1 MKSISFSLGICSLL
15 VFSSIFAKD
24 YKGAELR
31 TIESFTYGRFE
42 VRYMPPAG
50 EGVLGT
56 FFTYHEISN
65 TSEWNE
71 IDIEI
76 LGRYSDDVQFTTII
90 PNQIW
95 RNSHQYVDFDPH
107 ADFHVYAFEW
117 TPTYV
122 AWFVDGVEIYR
133 QTDSKIATLSR
144 DQKIMMNIWNPS
156 YEDWVGIWS
165 DNSLPFFAYY
175 DWVSYYEY
183 TPGTGDYGTENN
195 FSHKW
200 TDDFN
205 VWDQSRWE
213 KATHTWSGNNCDFVM
228 ANAVFKDG
236 MMILCLTDD
245 TNLGFQDKVK
255 PTAKWVRFA
264 SDTLVEG
271 KFSEKVHRI
280 TAETISKYSIPGTSI
295 LSANLGPDEQTFQL
309 TISPIDTAN
318 SYYLVLLGIKDLPPG
333 NNTQIGQN
341 ISIFNTS
348 YLNFPT
354 IIDVGSDVD
363 NSGLIDQFW
372 HPDKAYGRMDG
383 QPYHLSPGI
392 DIQNTEMDHLYLSGA
407 KNLVKYNLRVPKGIY
422 KLTLYFAEPEFTQSQ
437 ERLFDIYVQGQKI
450 VEDLDLFAEAGFQTA
465 HEIVV
470 DNLIADKDLIEI
482 KFTSILNF
490 AILNGIE
497 IELITSNIDE
507 NELIPTKSELFQNY
521 PNPFNP
527 ETIINYRL
535 SSPQNVELTVF
546 NIMGQKIKTL
556 VRGRQMEGNH
566 IAVWDGKNDQGTSA
580 SSGIYF
586 YRLKTDNLLKTKSM
600 LLLR

>member
-1 MKSISFSLGICSLL
+1 MKSISFFLGICSLL
-15 VFSSIFAKD
+15 VFSSVFAKD

-65 TSEWNE
+65 VSEWNE

-95 RNSHQYVDFDPH
+95 RNSHQYVEFDPH
-107 ADFHVYAFEW
+107 TDFHVYAFEW

-122 AWFVDGVEIYR
+122 AWFIDGVEVFR
-133 QTDSKIATLSR
+133 QTDPQIASLSR

-156 YEDWVGIWS
+156 YEDWVGTWS

-175 DWVSYYEY
+175 DWVSFYEY

-195 FSHKW
+195 FSHQW

-205 VWDQSRWE
+205 VWDQSRWA
-213 KATHTWSGNNCDFVM
+213 KATHTWAGNNCDFVM
-228 ANAVFKDG
+228 ENAIFKDG
-236 MMILCLTDD
+236 LMILCLTDD

-255 PTAKWVRFA
+255 PTVEWVRFV

-271 KFSEKVHRI
+271 KFSEQVDRV
-280 TAETISKYSIPGTSI
+280 TAETTSKYSIPGASI
-295 LSANLGPDEQTFQL
+295 LSANLGSDERTFQL
-309 TISPIDTAN
+309 TISPIDTSN
-318 SYYLVLLGIKDLPPG
+318 SFYLVLLGIKDLPPG

-348 YLNFPT
+348 FLNFPT
-354 IIDVGSDVD
+354 TIDVGSDID

-372 HPDKAYGRMDG
+372 HPDKEYGRMDG
-383 QPYHLSPGI
+383 QPYHLSPGT

-490 AILNGIE
+490 AILNGIGLE
-497 IELITSNIDE
+497 QSTTDIDE
-507 NELIPTKSELFQNY
+507 NDLIPIKSELFQNY

-527 ETIINYRL
+527 STIINYRIG
-535 SSPQNVELTVF
+535 SPQYVELTVF
-546 NIMGQKIKTL
+546 NTMGQKIKTL
-556 VRGRQMEGNH
+556 FRGWQMQGNH
-566 IAVWDGKNDQGTSA
+566 IVVWDGNNEQGTRA

-586 YRLKTDNLLKTKSM
+586 YRLKTDKLLTTKSM
-600 LLLR
+600 LLLK